1 MKKYLLIISLS
12 TLTGSGVYAQF
23 SKGTIT
29 FAGSVGYS
37 SLTIKDTQASVT
49 VTQGTTNTFTFVPQV
64 GYFFIDNLA
73 GGAGITL
80 KSSAFTDAS
89 SSRASSTTTFL
100 FSPFVRY
107 YFPPKIYA
115 QLSFDLGSVKD
126 KNTDN
131 KGITTETSNRASGW
145 SLLAGY
151 PILFGKVVAIEP
163 QIGYSS
169 LTQSSNAA
177 NYTNAA
183 GLFLRVGIQVYL
195 SK

>member
-1 MKKYLLIISLS
+1 MKKYFLIISLF
-12 TLTGSGVYAQF
+12 TLTWSSVYAQF

-29 FAGSVGYS
+29 FAGSVGFS
-37 SLTIKDTQASVT
+37 SLTNKDTQTNVT
-49 VTQGTTNTFTFVPQV
+49 VTQGKTTTFTFVPQV

-80 KSSAFTDAS
+80 KSLAFTDAS

-115 QLSFDLGSVKD
+115 QLSLDLGSVKD

-131 KGITTETSNRASGW
+131 KGVTTERSNSASGW

-163 QIGYSS
+163 QIGFSS
-169 LTQSSNAA
+169 LTQRLDAA
-177 NYTNAA
+177 NYTNDA